1 MNRFITAA
9 FALVLGILL
18 GAWQPRGELLRLR
31 AELDASTHA
40 DCQNRALNPV
50 ETLLGVKHSE
60 NTPTLTEK
68 QAALAAE
75 PSVSPPPSGDAMPD
89 VSKEATPPEATPEVT
104 DNDIL
109 STENIEEAKA
119 LVEARR
125 AQAMAAL
132 VEQADLDED
141 QEKAVVAVFDKM
153 NEQIQA
159 SAEDFVDT
167 ALARGSI
174 ERRDMLAF
182 GADMLD
188 AAVVAEDGLH
198 AQLPPELMKDLDP
211 ELYNPLNFVGGA
223 AADSLLRL
231 KDMPLPGNP

>member
-31 AELDASTHA
+31 AELDASTHT
-40 DCQNRALNPV
+40 DCKNRALNPV
-50 ETLLGVKHSE
+50 ETLLGVNHSE
-60 NTPTLTEK
+60 N
-68 QAALAAE
+68 AAVPPVKPIDKVDE
-75 PSVSPPPSGDAMPD
+75 PSGPVPEPAVALETPPVETPSEGPPP
-89 VSKEATPPEATPEVT
+89 VN

-167 ALARGSI
+167 ALSRGNI

-188 AAVVAEDGLH
+188 AAVVAEDSLH

-231 KDMPLPGNP
+231 KDMPLPENP